1 MSDAKVI
8 TVDSEAKSW
17 LGFGIGLAI
26 GTVATAAVGYL
37 WKFSKY
43 RQTVDEYLHLDS
55 LNDSQ
60 QFPAITSSS
69 SRPATPAHIQRPGD
83 RGHNT
88 TQHALP
94 GTPQHDAIR
103 EHDGRSGVSRE
114 PGIAYSDN
122 QSLLNLLYNMAED
135 QSKKESYVHRGISC
149 NMCNASPIC
158 GNRYKC
164 ASCIDYDICER
175 CEAHDRH
182 NRTHNFIKIKLPIP
196 PLANPR
202 NVLIKPFYPGKELQR
217 RRPTLDEMQHLRST
231 TYFDQHEIE
240 ALFDQYRTLCTKDRG
255 ITRDVYDLCLGP
267 LGLEKNLVMDRLF
280 KFYDSNGD
288 GYIDFEEFVRGLS
301 ILIKGTQEE
310 KVRYAFEGY
319 DLDGIGCVSRD
330 NLRKM
335 FKAYFYVTI
344 ELVRDV
350 VKACEE
356 EMMANFDDTQGR
368 PVSSLFSAP
377 IPTDTGSDPSQ
388 ITKTP
393 FPGNPGSREDMW
405 PVMEAMSQD
414 AIEEMVENIFKMANV
429 DLDQRITLQQF
440 GELTAVDNS
449 LLAWFDALGTV
460 F

>member
-1 MSDAKVI
+1 MSIFKEIPLDQ
-8 TVDSEAKSW
+8 TRSW
-17 LGFGIGLAI
+17 TGFGVGLAV
-26 GTVATAAVGYL
+26 GVVAAAAVGYL
-37 WKFSKY
+37 WKYSKY
-43 RQTVDEYLHLDS
+43 RCNTDDYLQPGGV
-55 LNDSQ
+55 NTSQ
-60 QFPAITSSS
+60 QLTILSRSS
-69 SRPATPAHIQRPGD
+69 SRPVTPVHSLRSGD
-83 RGHNT
+83 SGRGAA
-88 TQHALP
+88 QHASP
-94 GTPQHDAIR
+94 GSPHHDAAR
-103 EHDGRSGVSRE
+103 RHDGRLDVGRERGVE
-114 PGIAYSDN
+114 YTDN
-122 QSLLNLLYNMAED
+122 QGLLHLLYNMAED
-135 QSKKESYVHRGISC
+135 QSRKESYVHRGISC
-149 NMCNASPIC
+149 NQCNASPIC
-158 GNRYKC
+158 GNRFKC
-164 ASCIDYDICER
+164 ANCIDYDICER

-182 NRTHNFIKIKLPIP
+182 NRRHVFIKIKIPIP

-202 NVLIKPFYPGKELQR
+202 NALVKPFYPGKELQR
-217 RRPTLDEMQHLRST
+217 RRLTLDEMQRLKST

-267 LGLEKNLVMDRLF
+267 IGLEKNLVMDRLF
-280 KFYDSNGD
+280 KFYDANGD

-301 ILIKGTQEE
+301 ILIKGTPEE

-319 DLDGIGCVSRD
+319 DLDGAGCVSRD

-335 FKAYFYVTI
+335 FKAYFYITI

-377 IPTDTGSDPSQ
+377 IPTDTGPDPSQ

-414 AIEEMVENIFKMANV
+414 AIEEMVENIFRTANV

-440 GELTAVDNS
+440 RELTAVDSS